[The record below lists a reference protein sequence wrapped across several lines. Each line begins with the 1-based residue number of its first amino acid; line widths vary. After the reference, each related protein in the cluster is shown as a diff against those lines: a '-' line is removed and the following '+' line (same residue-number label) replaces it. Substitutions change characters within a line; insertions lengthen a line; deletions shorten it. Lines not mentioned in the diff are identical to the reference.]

1 MNTHSHAAFT
11 FAALSGHPQVGLAVL
26 GSVFPD
32 LLMFAAT
39 PYIAL
44 RHRIGLKQA
53 HNKIHHIREL
63 DTAIET
69 CHSFLVLGV
78 AFLLAWA
85 FAPWLLMFCWGWL
98 SHLLIDFFTHHEGGH
113 PPFYPLHH
121 WKFKSPISFY
131 EPERYGRPF
140 AVVEHFGIALVVG
153 FFLPHGPLL
162 VGIGTLALAGF
173 LLAKRI
179 SRHRLGAPSN
189 HLPMV

>member
-11 FAALSGHPQVGLAVL
+11 YAALSGHPEVGMAVL

-39 PYIAL
+39 PFIAL
-44 RHRIGLKQA
+44 RHRIGIKRA
-53 HNKIHHIREL
+53 HSLIHQVREL
-63 DTAIET
+63 DIAIET
-69 CHSFLVLGV
+69 CHSFLALGV
-78 AFLLAWA
+78 AFVLVWA

-113 PPFYPLHH
+113 PPLYPFHR

-140 AVVEHFGIALVVG
+140 SVVEHFGIALVVG
-153 FFLPHGPLL
+153 FFLPHGTII
-162 VGIGTLALAGF
+162 VGVGAFALAGF
-173 LLAKRI
+173 MLAKRV
-179 SRHRLGAPSN
+179 RRQRLGEPASPF
-189 HLPMV
+189 PMV